1 MEKIIGLYCDLIV
14 IKAKP
19 AIPIGRLT
27 IDQGLRSGSGEGDK
41 VPAVGRVAEVEH
53 NSHQGPYQEGH
64 CLVILV
70 KLKKLRYRNTAHI
83 LAVADTGGAKAAKAH
98 AHNGATVRV
107 WQTECF
113 FRVTDAIRIGK
124 IARTIC
130 TRASLV
136 STLVV
141 ASIVG
146 ESFNM
151 RKVGV
156 QQVLQN

>member
-1 MEKIIGLYCDLIV
+1 LEKIIGLYRDLLV
-14 IKAKP
+14 VKAKP
-19 AIPIGRLT
+19 AIPVGRLT
-27 IDQGLRSGSGEGDK
+27 IGRGLRSGSGDGDK

-83 LAVADTGGAKAAKAH
+83 LAVAEGGAKAAKAH

-113 FRVTDAIRIGK
+113 FRVTDAIRIGT

-130 TRASLV
+130 FRASLV